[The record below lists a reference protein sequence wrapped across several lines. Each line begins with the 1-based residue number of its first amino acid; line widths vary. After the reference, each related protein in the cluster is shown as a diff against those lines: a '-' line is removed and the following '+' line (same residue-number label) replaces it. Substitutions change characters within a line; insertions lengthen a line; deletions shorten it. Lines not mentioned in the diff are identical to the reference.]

1 MTVIPIMIGALGI
14 ISKNTKSWYGRLSL
28 SDIFGSIQFSVIHV
42 TAHILGKV
50 LCLLA
55 ETRLRIPRKYQRTGG
70 DYTII
75 KVKVNLKK
83 RGWSRIKEMN
93 MGYIKVKGDYLFYF
107 VRCEHRNA
115 SHS

>member
-1 MTVIPIMIGALGI
+1 MVHLELSRKMQSLGTGGWVCLTFLEVHSSQQSMLLL
-14 ISKNTKSWYGRLSL
+14 ISWGKWCVSKLRHGWEYPENTR
-28 SDIFGSIQFSVIHV
+28 
-42 TAHILGKV
+42 
-50 LCLLA
+50 
-55 ETRLRIPRKYQRTGG
+55 ETGG

-75 KVKVNLKK
+75 KVKVNIKK

-107 VRCEHRNA
+107 VGCEHRNA

>member
-1 MTVIPIMIGALGI
+1 MLEIKRIHSATRVTVIPIMIGALGI

-93 MGYIKVKGDYLFYF
+93 MG
-107 VRCEHRNA
+107 
-115 SHS
+115 